1 MPGIAG
7 EQAPLCPGVHILID
21 ESPPPT
27 GMDSLKTPNGLV
39 ETRLKVGEFGL
50 VDEIWM
56 PASHAGSG
64 AMGRPGLGGV
74 EFTIVGL
81 LAPCHGGWTAASSQS
96 VFIRG
101 VRADGELRGGVTG
114 ALIEPPWISSGGR
127 SGCFF
132 DGVPLEN
139 VLSHGR
145 IGLPSIPLGISLGGR
160 KGEDAPLGNED
171 EVGLALYDARGLGW
185 YEEHGLG
192 DTEQPMGSMRSMG
205 LLPCGRKN
213 KTWLVVV
220 SLQAFH

>member
-7 EQAPLCPGVHILID
+7 EQVPLCPGVHILD
-21 ESPPPT
+21 DGLPT
-27 GMDSLKTPNGLV
+27 GIDSLKTLNGLV
-39 ETRLKVGEFGL
+39 DTRLKVGEFGL

-64 AMGRPGLGGV
+64 AMFRPGLGGV

-81 LAPCHGGWTAASSQS
+81 FAPCHGGWTVASSQS

-114 ALIEPPWISSGGR
+114 ALIEPPWINSGGR

-132 DGVPLEN
+132 DGVPFEN

-145 IGLPSIPLGISLGGR
+145 IGLPSIPPLTISLGGR
-160 KGEDAPLGNED
+160 KGEDAPLGNEE
-171 EVGLALYDARGLGW
+171 EVGLALYDARGLTW
-185 YEEHGLG
+185 YEEQGLG
-192 DTEQPMGSMRSMG
+192 DTEQPI
-205 LLPCGRKN
+205 
-213 KTWLVVV
+213 
-220 SLQAFH
+220 

>member
-114 ALIEPPWISSGGR
+114 ALIEPPWISSGG
-127 SGCFF
+127 SNGCFF

-160 KGEDAPLGNED
+160 KGEDAPLGNEE

-205 LLPCGRKN
+205 LLPCGRKK

-220 SLQAFH
+220 SLQPFD